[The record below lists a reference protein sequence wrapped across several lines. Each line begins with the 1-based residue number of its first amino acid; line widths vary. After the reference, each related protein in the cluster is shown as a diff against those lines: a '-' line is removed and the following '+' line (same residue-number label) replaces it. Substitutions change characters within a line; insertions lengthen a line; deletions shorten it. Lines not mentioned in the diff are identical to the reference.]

1 MLLLTMMFVG
11 VGTVLGATY
20 KLEKVT
26 AVAAGNLYV
35 FEQDKHVMT
44 NTVSS
49 SALQTTDSYATTGL
63 TGTEAYVWK
72 LESSDGNFKMLNVSL
87 ESSKYL
93 TNSSKTSISFGTS
106 GSDWSIEFT
115 DGVALISNTNNSN
128 RFLGYTDASSF
139 AYKAYA
145 TSNLSSYPHAITVYQ
160 LVEESGDNPQPSVTV
175 DMPTFSPV
183 AGAVVAGTT
192 VELIQDAAD
201 MIIYTTDGTDPS
213 YDNNNGEIYT
223 EPIEITSAVTI
234 KAIAVDSEGNES
246 DVATAE
252 YTIKSAVAGL
262 AVDFESSLDSYT
274 DWNFTNFAIASTIT
288 AHGGSKYANTN
299 GKESASMVT
308 KETVVN
314 PGTLTFYISKESN
327 NTNEAS
333 VWNMEVSEDGT
344 NWTNV
349 KSNAAASGI
358 TKGSWT
364 EVSVDLTEYSNVYVR
379 ISYSGTAAIRAID
392 DVTLTL
398 ATAPAVA
405 TPTFSVAEGS
415 YLEAQNVELT
425 CATDGATIYYTL
437 DGSTPTT
444 ESTQYT
450 SAIAVSTTTTIK
462 AIAVKDGESSNVASA
477 TYTFPTVYANIAA
490 LIAANPTEAYLRLTD
505 AQVYYVNGKYMYI
518 GDATASL
525 CFYNTNLTYT
535 AGQRL
540 NGTALVTYTV
550 FKNLPE
556 VTAVSDNQLVATNGE
571 PTSVVM
577 DVADV
582 DASKASTLVEITGTI
597 SNPDGNKTAY
607 IDGLKIYD
615 NFSLGL
621 VSGLNAG
628 DNVVIKGI
636 VIVYNEDIEVAPIDL
651 AVVAG
656 TETVTIGS
664 AGYKTFVSSKAVS
677 FNATGVKAYTAKYT
691 DGYVAL
697 TEVNTIP
704 ANTPV
709 ILEAAAGEYEIN
721 EVAEAEA
728 VENNE
733 LKVSDGTAAV
743 GENIYVLADGNNG
756 VGFYRWIGASSLSAG
771 KVYMEIAAEAG
782 VREFVGFGNATAIES
797 VLERNADKA
806 IYSLAGQRVN
816 KAQKGIFIVNG
827 KKVVIK

>member
-1 MLLLTMMFVG
+1 MRKKLLSKFMLLLTMMFVG
-11 VGTVLGATY
+11 VGTAWADEVTMSYSGTTTTNMTGNNDAATVG
-20 KLEKVT
+20 LDAT
-26 AVAAGNLYV
+26 AWSVVGDKGKGSNFPGLNKAGQIRLYYNASGSSSV
-35 FEQDKHVMT
+35 
-44 NTVSS
+44 TVSS
-49 SALQTTDSYATTGL
+49 L
-63 TGTEAYVWK
+63 TGATI
-72 LESSDGNFKMLNVSL
+72 
-87 ESSKYL
+87 
-93 TNSSKTSISFGTS
+93 NSITVTYG
-106 GSDWSIEFT
+106 
-115 DGVALISNTNNSN
+115 NSN
-128 RFLGYTDASSF
+128 YVATVSADGKTIEDTNDENATGEYAINSTSFTITNGYTESKQVYILSVVIKYTASS
-139 AYKAYA
+139 
-145 TSNLSSYPHAITVYQ
+145 V
-160 LVEESGDNPQPSVTV
+160 PQPVAA
-175 DMPTFSPV
+175 PTFSPV

-201 MIIYTTDGTDPS
+201 MIIYTTDGTAPS
-213 YDNNNGEIYT
+213 YDNNNGVIYT
-223 EPIEITSAVTI
+223 DPIEITSAVTI

-288 AHGGSKYANTN
+288 AHGGSQYANTN

-327 NTNEAS
+327 NTTSSNWI
-333 VWNMEVSEDGT
+333 VRVSEDGT
-344 NWTNV
+344 TWTDV
-349 KSNAAASGI
+349 ETASA
-358 TKGSWT
+358 TSMSKGTWT
-364 EVSVDLTEYSNVYVR
+364 EVSVDLAEYSNVYVR
-379 ISYSGTAAIRAID
+379 ISYSGTTAKRAID

-444 ESTQYT
+444 ESTEYT

-462 AIAVKDGESSNVASA
+462 AIAVKDSESSKVASA

-636 VIVYNEDIEVAPIDL
+636 VIVYNDDLEVAPIDL

-733 LKVSDGTAAV
+733 LKVSDGTTAM

>member
-11 VGTVLGATY
+11 VGTVLGAESTLTFTKACGGSGTADDGVAWTVTSDGSESTFDSSKGIHY
-20 KLEKVT
+20 GTGSAAVQYIKLTTSGISGTITKVVVNASVGSGVSAT
-26 AVAAGNLYV
+26 ASVTVGGSAFGGDAQSLSTTATDYTFEGTASGEIIVTVTKPSSAKKALYV
-35 FEQDKHVMT
+35 KSVAVT
-44 NTVSS
+44 YT
-49 SALQTTDSYATTGL
+49 
-63 TGTEAYVWK
+63 
-72 LESSDGNFKMLNVSL
+72 
-87 ESSKYL
+87 
-93 TNSSKTSISFGTS
+93 
-106 GSDWSIEFT
+106 T
-115 DGVALISNTNNSN
+115 DGVEA
-128 RFLGYTDASSF
+128 
-139 AYKAYA
+139 
-145 TSNLSSYPHAITVYQ
+145 
-160 LVEESGDNPQPSVTV
+160 
-175 DMPTFSPV
+175 PTFSPEGGKV
-183 AGAVVAGTT
+183 AAGTT
-192 VELIQDAAD
+192 VTLTQDDAVLI
-201 MIIYTTDGTDPS
+201 MYTTDGTDPS
-213 YDNNNGEIYT
+213 FENSVGEEYT
-223 EPIEITSAVTI
+223 APIVVNSSMTI
-234 KAIAVDSEGNES
+234 KAIAVDDDGNES
-246 DVATAE
+246 NVASET
-252 YTIKSAVAGL
+252 YTVLEQITGL
-262 AVDFESSLDSYT
+262 SIDFEAEELSSYV
-274 DWNFTNFAIASTIT
+274 DWTFDNINLTNAVIT
-288 AHGGSKYANTN
+288 AHGGNAYAANVNEENN
-299 GKESASMVT
+299 GVAKGTITT
-308 KETVVN
+308 KATVAFPKNV
-314 PGTLTFYISKESN
+314 TFYISKESN
-327 NTNEAS
+327 NTTSSNWI
-333 VWNMEVSEDGT
+333 VRVSEDGT
-344 NWTNV
+344 TWTDV
-349 KSNAAASGI
+349 ETASA
-358 TKGSWT
+358 TSMSKGTWT
-364 EVSVDLTEYSNVYVR
+364 EVSVDLTAYTNVYVR
-379 ISYSGTAAIRAID
+379 IAYDGSTAIRAID
-392 DVTLTL
+392 DVTITEG
-398 ATAPAVA
+398 TAPAVA

-415 YLEAQNVELT
+415 YLDVQNVELT

-444 ESTQYT
+444 GSTEYT
-450 SAIAVSTTTTIK
+450 GAIAVSTTTTIK
-462 AIAVKDGESSNVASA
+462 AIAVKGGEISKVASA

-490 LIAANPTEAYLRLTD
+490 LITANPTEEAYLRLTN

-540 NGTALVTYTV
+540 NGTAKVTYTV

-607 IDGLKIYD
+607 IEGLKIYD

-636 VIVYNEDIEVAPIDL
+636 VIVYNDDLEVAPIDL